1 MPGGPFRLAGD
12 AMTRRIPPHYLLGR
26 LINLVGVI
34 WMAATVNFV
43 LPRIT
48 AHDPVL
54 EYILEM
60 MARSGEQSG
69 RAESLLNFYNEWA
82 GLNQPLWR
90 QYTTYLQNI
99 LRMDFGRSF
108 RFYRPVTDVVMGSL
122 PYTVVLLTIATIL
135 AFILGTALGAW
146 AGWKR
151 DAKLLKL
158 LAPVVMVIS
167 TIPPFILALILLY
180 VFSFRLNLFPSRASY
195 SPTIVVDWSSWDF
208 LLNVAHH
215 AVLPIMTV
223 VLVSGGTWALWM
235 RGMIITVVGE
245 DFMAFAEAKGIK
257 RGRLFTQYA
266 MRNVML
272 PQMTQLALS
281 LGTLVSGYALVETM
295 FSYPGVGHLL
305 YGAVLANDYAMIQ
318 GIVFFLIIAIALA
331 TFFLDLSYPLLDP
344 RITYS

>member
-1 MPGGPFRLAGD
+1 MR
-12 AMTRRIPPHYLLGR
+12 R
-26 LINLVGVI
+26 LINLIAVV
-34 WMAATVNFV
+34 WFAATVNFL

-60 MARSGEQSG
+60 TTRSGEQG
-69 RAESLLNFYNEWA
+69 DRAESLLLFYREWA
-82 GLNQPLWR
+82 GLNQPVWR
-90 QYTTYLQNI
+90 QYTTYLQNM
-99 LRMDFGRSF
+99 LQLDFGRSF
-108 RFYRPVTDVVMGSL
+108 RYYRSVSEVVMGSL
-122 PYTVVLLTIATIL
+122 PYTIVLLTIATLL
-135 AFILGTALGAW
+135 AFFLGTALGAW

-151 DAKLLKL
+151 DATLLKL
-158 LAPVVMVIS
+158 LAPVFMVIS
-167 TIPPFILALILLY
+167 TIPPFIVALIVLY
-180 VFSFRLNLFPSRASY
+180 VLSFRLNLFPSRASY

-215 AVLPIMTV
+215 AVLPILTV

-257 RGRLFTQYA
+257 RWRLFFQYA
-266 MRNVML
+266 LRNVML

-281 LGTLVSGYALVETM
+281 LGTLVSGYALVEMM

-305 YGAVLANDYAMIQ
+305 YHAILANDYAMIQ
-318 GIVFFLIIAIALA
+318 GIVFFLIVAIALA

-344 RITYS
+344 RVTYS